1 MHRRVQSVLPAV
13 VLGLAVALCSCGG
26 PTASQP
32 SDTALPDRSSPSA
45 TATPAASLPTTEPSS
60 APPSTPA
67 PATTEPS
74 SAPPSGASSAA
85 LSTFSGSWE
94 DVQYS
99 FDHPSNWTV
108 EDTTAEGQ
116 GAGTVSVLGPD
127 GTQLASLGV
136 LIAWGAEC
144 AMGDCEGNPVVHF
157 GDVPGQAPLTRSGP
171 FVVRSLAMDLTD
183 SPEARSNY
191 SWTDNV
197 RVVTSLSSNTE
208 APPASLM
215 PGLMYGLGLVETG
228 VVAGNG
234 ATYRTVLFTSTSDF
248 GTLGEAQAYA
258 GTEEHAQIQAMIASF
273 REGR

>member
-1 MHRRVQSVLPAV
+1 MQRRVRSVLPAV

-32 SDTALPDRSSPSA
+32 SDTALPDRSSLSA
-45 TATPAASLPTTEPSS
+45 TATPAASLP
-60 APPSTPA
+60 
-67 PATTEPS
+67 TTEPS

-144 AMGDCEGNPVVHF
+144 GMGDCEGNPVVHF

-183 SPEARSNY
+183 SPEDRSNY

-234 ATYRTVLFTSTSDF
+234 TTYRTVLFTSTRDF